1 MKKNTG
7 KSTMDN
13 TFIKNYTMM
22 KAHELGYRV
31 VFSRNGKFKGYNGYP
46 AIIYTRFLEAVASG
60 LAMPDY
66 YEYIKAVDQDKFYNF
81 IYENIEGWSL

>member
-1 MKKNTG
+1 MN
-7 KSTMDN
+7 D

-22 KAHELGYRV
+22 KAHELGCQV
-31 VFSRNGKFKGYNGYP
+31 AFHRNGKFKGYNGYP

-66 YEYIKAVDQDKFYNF
+66 YEYIKTVDPDKFYNF
-81 IYENIEGWSL
+81 IYENIEGWLLE

>member
-1 MKKNTG
+1 
-7 KSTMDN
+7 MDD

-22 KAHELGYRV
+22 KAQELGYKV
-31 VFSRNGKFKGYNGYP
+31 VFKRNGQFKGYKGYP

-66 YEYIKAVDQDKFYNF
+66 YEYIKTVDSDKFYNF
-81 IYENIEGWSL
+81 IYENIKGLVLE

>member
-1 MKKNTG
+1 
-7 KSTMDN
+7 MDN

-31 VFSRNGKFKGYNGYP
+31 VFARNGQFNGYKGYP
-46 AIIYTRFLEAVASG
+46 AIIYTRFLEDIASD

-66 YEYIKAVDQDKFYNF
+66 YEYIKMVDPDKFYNF